1 LETDSTV
8 EQKNEDMNR
17 RFMDIYTNQYKDF
30 SNRFDFS
37 QNLNDIENDE
47 LGKAHSQYMMLKNR
61 IRNAKNRLGEQMDLL
76 YNNFVMPARNHH
88 LI

>member
-1 LETDSTV
+1 METDSTV